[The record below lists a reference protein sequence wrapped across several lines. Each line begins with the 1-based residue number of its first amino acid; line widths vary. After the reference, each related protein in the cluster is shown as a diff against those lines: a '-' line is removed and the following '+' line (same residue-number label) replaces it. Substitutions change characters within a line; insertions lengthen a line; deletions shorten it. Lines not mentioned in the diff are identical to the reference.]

1 MTLGAKLAAKEIEI
15 GKLYERL
22 QAAEA
27 RTSRAEASAPRL
39 QPYLG
44 QAATVGVRAATVGAE
59 QRL

>member
-1 MTLGAKLAAKEIEI
+1 VTARAQQEGREAREAAVTLGAKLAAKEIQI

-39 QPYLG
+39 QP
-44 QAATVGVRAATVGAE
+44 
-59 QRL
+59 